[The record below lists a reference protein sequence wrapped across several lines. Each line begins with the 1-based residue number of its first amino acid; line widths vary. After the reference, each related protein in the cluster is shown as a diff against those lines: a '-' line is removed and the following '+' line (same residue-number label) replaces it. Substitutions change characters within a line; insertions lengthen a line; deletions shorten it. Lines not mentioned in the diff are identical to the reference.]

1 MVGLYDTCLFRTVK
15 ALLKPLPLA
24 ASLGIAVLTFM
35 PASAS
40 AVQVVVSG
48 KTYEVKTFTGTAN
61 ANAGKF
67 STAFMPWFG
76 NQSLATTFAN
86 AVGSQLGL
94 TGIFSR
100 GPFFA
105 YSRSTGFFPFLN
117 TTNNSVFSSLIGK
130 AVTGI
135 PILRSIST
143 SYAEAI
149 EEVPGPLPL
158 LGVGAAFGFSRRL
171 RCRIRRSNSA
181 QPLETSA

>member
-1 MVGLYDTCLFRTVK
+1 VK
-15 ALLKPLPLA
+15 ALLKPIPLA

-40 AVQVVVSG
+40 AVQVVLSG

-76 NQSLATTFAN
+76 NQSLATTFAT

-94 TGIFSR
+94 PNLFVTGPLFT
-100 GPFFA
+100 
-105 YSRSTGFFPFLN
+105 YSRSTGFIPALN
-117 TTNNSVFSSLIGK
+117 TTNNSVFQSLTGTT
-130 AVTGI
+130 VTGV
-135 PILRSIST
+135 PLLRSISAT
-143 SYAEAI
+143 YAEATL
-149 EEVPGPLPL
+149 VPGPLPL

-171 RCRIRRSNSA
+171 RCRIRRSNSV
-181 QPLETSA
+181 QP